1 MGDQTTGPKR
11 GEDADRK
18 YGRGENRKAR
28 NIEVGGWR
36 HRTRRKQREGHK
48 CLQPCHG
55 RKRTEECWP
64 PLQVVGYHTP
74 ALNGQEAKWL
84 AEYLF
89 MRSMLQAGVRR
100 KACVSRYG
108 GLNRRA
114 PGSPKAGS
122 AQTASSIIQSRTVSE
137 SKPVN
142 MRCSFTLA

>member
-1 MGDQTTGPKR
+1 MGDQTTSPKR
-11 GEDADRK
+11 RENADSE

-28 NIEVGGWR
+28 NIEVGGWC
-36 HRTRRKQREGHK
+36 HCTRRKQGEGHK

-55 RKRTEECWP
+55 RKRWQECWP
-64 PLQVVGYHTP
+64 TLRVVGYHTP

-89 MRSMLQAGVRR
+89 MRSMLQAGVGR
-100 KACVSRYG
+100 KACVSRDG
-108 GLNRRA
+108 GVQRRA
-114 PGSPKAGS
+114 PRPSKASS

-142 MRCSFTLA
+142 